1 MDPNR
6 IVRIIA
12 GSLCL
17 IIAILRIVFFFF
29 DLNGAI
35 VYSAIFID
43 FNEAVNL
50 IEGLLMLIFAF
61 IMTIILTIIAVI
73 IHVVLGILQIALS
86 KFKTAT
92 IICNFFITLNILL
105 SIRAIMIYAS
115 VDEFSI
121 LLATLFTFYIILF
134 SLCIVSY
141 WKFIKKD

>member
-6 IVRIIA
+6 LVRIIA
-12 GSLCL
+12 GCLCL

-29 DLNGAI
+29 DLSGAI
-35 VYSAIFID
+35 VYSVIFID

-50 IEGLLMLIFAF
+50 IEGLLMIIFAF
-61 IMTIILTIIAVI
+61 IMTIIITIIAVI
-73 IHVVLGILQIALS
+73 VHVVLGILQIALS
-86 KFKTAT
+86 KFKTVT

-115 VDEFSI
+115 VDKFSI

-134 SLCIVSY
+134 SFCIVSY
-141 WKFIKKD
+141 CKFIKKD